1 MNERKGKQSPVALIL
16 SSHNSTTNKARELFK
31 PFDDAESPPVT
42 ILKKLEDLELIL
54 LS

>member
-1 MNERKGKQSPVALIL
+1 MNERKGKQSPVTLIL
-16 SSHNSTTNKARELFK
+16 SSHNSTTNKARKLFK
-31 PFDDAESPPVT
+31 LFDDAESRPDT